1 MHLTLSLLSFAPE
14 RADALDVPVNE
25 ETVCLAYLLELEIIN
40 VPLYQFID
48 CYTTRT
54 HARTHA
60 IVLIDIL
67 SYLQCIRIGIADS
80 RYHRCGRI
88 IVFLILQIVVGIVA
102 VAVVAIVYIAIIDV
116 GIGIVYI

>member
-14 RADALDVPVNE
+14 RADALDVPVIE
-25 ETVCLAYLLELEIIN
+25 DTVCLAYLLELEIIN

-102 VAVVAIVYIAIIDV
+102 VVAIVYIAIIDV